1 MKKQIE
7 IVRGTNGAV
16 VAGQVTK
23 AFMKNANIFGSTEYE
38 LWEQFIAKYPDAKM
52 VTKSIKK
59 NPNKKTYKNLKY
71 ENMEKYIKTVYGE
84 ESKYLAQ
91 FEKVKAASA
100 IQKNPYKYVL
110 DWFTATF
117 EGYETH
123 DAFKE
128 EKTNE
133 QENVLPFNNAVN
145 E

>member
-1 MKKQIE
+1 MKKQITV
-7 IVRGTNGAV
+7 IRNTNGTV
-16 VAGQVTK
+16 VGQVTK

-38 LWEQFIAKYPDAKM
+38 LWEQFIAKYPNAEM
-52 VTKSIKK
+52 RTKSIKK
-59 NPNKKTYKNLKY
+59 NPDKKTTKNLKY
-71 ENMEKYIKTVYGE
+71 ENMKKYIKTVYGE

-110 DWFTATF
+110 DWFDKTF

>member
-38 LWEQFIAKYPDAKM
+38 LWEQFIAKYPTAEM
-52 VTKSIKK
+52 RTKSIKK
-59 NPNKKTYKNLKY
+59 NPDKKTTKNRTY
-71 ENMEKYIKTVYGE
+71 DNMEKYIKTFYGN

-110 DWFTATF
+110 DWFNKTF

-123 DAFKE
+123 DIFKE

-133 QENVLPFNNAVN
+133 QENVVPFNNAVN